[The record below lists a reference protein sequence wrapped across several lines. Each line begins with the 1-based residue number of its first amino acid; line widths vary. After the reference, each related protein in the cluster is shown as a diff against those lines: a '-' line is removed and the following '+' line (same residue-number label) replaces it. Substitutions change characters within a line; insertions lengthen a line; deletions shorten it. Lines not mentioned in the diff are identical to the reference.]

1 MKITL
6 KNATGVS
13 CLIVALIFIAA
24 LAISFFT
31 TAGITWLIMYG
42 LTAIGVALPIAWSWW
57 LSAVIWLVLC
67 LLGGI
72 FSKG

>member
-13 CLIVALIFIAA
+13 CLIVALFFIVA
-24 LAISFFT
+24 LAISFFG

-57 LSAVIWLVLC
+57 LSAVVWLVLC
-67 LLGGI
+67 LLGSI
-72 FSKG
+72 FSKS